1 MTKTFRLPALL
12 SASALV
18 AVMSLSGCDAA
29 SSAAGQSSGLQGA
42 ATSAFGA
49 ASQSASS
56 SLANSLGNL
65 GSGLKLPSLSSSS
78 TSNLAGI
85 LKYCVTN
92 NLTSGNASSL
102 LSTAT
107 QKAGISSSPAYAAGQ
122 QGILQTATNQSN
134 TQQQFS
140 LSSLAEPLR
149 QKACSLIQSRLQNIL

>member
-1 MTKTFRLPALL
+1 MTKTLRFSALL
-12 SASALV
+12 SASALA
-18 AVMSLSGCDAA
+18 AVFSLSACDAA
-29 SSAAGQSSGLQGA
+29 NSAAGQGSGLQSA

-56 SLANSLGNL
+56 SLANSLGTFGNN
-65 GSGLKLPSLSSSS
+65 LKLPSLSNSS
-78 TSNLAGI
+78 TSNLAGV
-85 LKYCVTN
+85 LKYCITN

-107 QKAGISSSPAYAAGQ
+107 QQAGISSTPSYAAGQ
-122 QGILQTATNQSN
+122 QGILQTAANN